1 MACSAC
7 PHEPLLES
15 TCFHS
20 RQSIGSHSPKHLLE
34 SCSYRGRVAQLGE
47 HLLCKHAFISPKSL
61 NRRLLTVQTPLLV
74 GLLIGLQVIRIRI
87 RCPSWTNTSKNGLDS
102 SSANT
107 TGRTTRACFL
117 QSPDA
122 SVVLSNPGRLRNHSG
137 RLRRQSRSAKRGSER
152 KGSQSGSTSTLAR
165 KRKERSS

>member
-47 HLLCKHAFISPKSL
+47 HLLCKHVFISPKSL

-74 GLLIGLQVIRIRI
+74 GLLAGLHKIKVTMSRLRQTLR
-87 RCPSWTNTSKNGLDS
+87 KNGRREQTS
-102 SSANT
+102 
-107 TGRTTRACFL
+107 
-117 QSPDA
+117 DA
-122 SVVLSNPGRLRNHSG
+122 SRSVTSSENTPARTLQRVSG
-137 RLRRQSRSAKRGSER
+137 P
-152 KGSQSGSTSTLAR
+152 
-165 KRKERSS
+165 